1 MLPVRFSLPLNWS
14 DKRGN
19 LCCLTFT
26 GLLSQTLL
34 LWEIHYGQ
42 AEFVPLAFPMLK
54 SSRGHGTKRSPR
66 RIARICKA
74 FGKTFTLSALLSML
88 NAELLLRVRPGPRC
102 IIRGSARRC
111 GKAAKCSNYSGGRFW
126 ISAVPLINDRLRGRK
141 CFEWDAVSEIF
152 SRDKI
157 LLPDSATRGQ
167 DLQDGADWLIN
178 GIHSRISLTAWILQ
192 DLLNYEWTNSLGNQT
207 TLYCNI

>member
-26 GLLSQTLL
+26 GLLGQTLL

-54 SSRGHGTKRSPR
+54 HSRGHGTKRSPR

-88 NAELLLRVRPGPRC
+88 NAELLLRVQPGPRC
-102 IIRGSARRC
+102 INEAALGTAEKRLSAQ
-111 GKAAKCSNYSGGRFW
+111 
-126 ISAVPLINDRLRGRK
+126 I
-141 CFEWDAVSEIF
+141 
-152 SRDKI
+152 
-157 LLPDSATRGQ
+157 TRGEILDFSSASHKWQ
-167 DLQDGADWLIN
+167 AEGEKVFLSEMLSVKSFPEIRFFFQIPLLGDRICKTELI
-178 GIHSRISLTAWILQ
+178 
-192 DLLNYEWTNSLGNQT
+192 D
-207 TLYCNI
+207 